1 MGPARKKMTMY
12 ESELTQ
18 FMRRFLEEHPEE
30 VESQR
35 KGRAIWWDKTPEE
48 RAPTPSMRHAP
59 RAGGNEHTFEPAG
72 GYEWSFAVDD
82 NAEQDPRE

>member
-1 MGPARKKMTMY
+1 MY
-12 ESELTQ
+12 ESDLTK

-35 KGRAIWWDKTPEE
+35 KARSIWWDKTLRD
-48 RAPTPSMRHAP
+48 RAQAPSMAHAP

-72 GYEWSFAVDD
+72 GAEYTFEPDD
-82 NAEQDPRE
+82 NAQPKT